1 MRGASRSP
9 VRARLAHVAL
19 VLVAVAIQAC
29 ERTTS
34 DAPADRASDP
44 TFMAVPDS
52 EWVDVSGPTL
62 IAFYPIVSDDE
73 IERDA
78 DLATV
83 LDDFSYHIGT
93 AMDSLDAA
101 GFKVHYRGG
110 DTIWTRSGSK
120 RSRLLR
126 PADSASIGYVWT
138 DTLGHQS
145 IIYGVRTYID
155 LIEYAHEFRRTGRLA
170 PR

>member
-1 MRGASRSP
+1 MIGASRFRAP
-9 VRARLAHVAL
+9 ARLASVAL
-19 VLVAVAIQAC
+19 ALTAFAILAC

-34 DAPADRASDP
+34 DDRASDP
-44 TFMAVPDS
+44 MFMAVPDS
-52 EWVDVSGPTL
+52 EWVDVSGPTV
-62 IAFYPIVSDDE
+62 IAFYPIVSNDE

-101 GFKVHYRGG
+101 GFRVHYRGG
-110 DTIWTRSGSK
+110 DTIWTRNGST

-138 DTLGHQS
+138 DTQGHQA

-155 LIEYAHEFRRTGRLA
+155 LIEYAHEFRRTGRLS